1 MKGKMH
7 RAEDVE
13 AMTSDLVYAIRGA
26 LIALPGRLAVDV
38 AAVESPAEASEI
50 IRKEVYKVM
59 RELANYRYDPQK
71 YEELVRERRDWDI
84 MERDGD
90 DE

>member
-1 MKGKMH
+1 M
-7 RAEDVE
+7 
-13 AMTSDLVYAIRGA
+13 
-26 LIALPGRLAVDV
+26 